1 MLLTERITMLLN
13 KAVKEDKKFTQVE
26 IAKRMNVSPVSVNKW
41 MKDGSPTI
49 DKLPLLCEILDL
61 TPNELFGYN
70 DKKMSKDALVLY
82 KAFLKH
88 PEYQSS
94 VKKLLE
100 LTISDID
107 G

>member
-1 MLLTERITMLLN
+1 
-13 KAVKEDKKFTQVE
+13 
-26 IAKRMNVSPVSVNKW
+26 
-41 MKDGSPTI
+41 
-49 DKLPLLCEILDL
+49 L